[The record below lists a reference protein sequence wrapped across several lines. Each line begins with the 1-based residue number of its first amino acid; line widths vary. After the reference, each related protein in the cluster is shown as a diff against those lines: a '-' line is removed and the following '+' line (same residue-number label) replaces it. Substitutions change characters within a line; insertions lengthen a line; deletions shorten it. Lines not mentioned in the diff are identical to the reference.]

1 MSIVPQQSKPCPFPF
16 NISVNGLGEE
26 ADCILSKFANNTKVG
41 CGADSPEGRAALQRD
56 LDRLEKQ
63 ADRNPLKFSK
73 ERCRVLLMGRNNP
86 RTCWG
91 LPSWGA
97 ALKKRT
103 WGYRWTPA

>member
-1 MSIVPQQSKPCPFPF
+1 MVMVGPSVP
-16 NISVNGLGEE
+16 SVCLHVTQNR
-26 ADCILSKFANNTKVG
+26 AV
-41 CGADSPEGRAALQRD
+41 ADSPEGRAAIPRD
-56 LDRLEKQ
+56 IDRLEKR